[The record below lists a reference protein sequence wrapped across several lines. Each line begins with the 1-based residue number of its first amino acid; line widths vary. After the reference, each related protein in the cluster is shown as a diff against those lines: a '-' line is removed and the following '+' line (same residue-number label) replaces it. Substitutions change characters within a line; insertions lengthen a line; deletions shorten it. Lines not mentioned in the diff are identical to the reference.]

1 MIAKEDM
8 ATRVGQKMGIISVGE
23 TLSYEDSVLIQER
36 LLAARDQLETLE
48 IVELD
53 LESGIDEVY
62 ADAVA
67 MIVAAMCVDEFT
79 LPEPRR
85 STLRAEGLLGLP
97 NTSLA
102 ERILRKLTYRPAVH
116 RTTAVDYY

>member
-8 ATRVGQKMGIISVGE
+8 ATRAAQKLGIISVGE

-48 IVELD
+48 ILEID
-53 LESGIDEVY
+53 LESGVEEVH

-67 MIVAAMCVDEFT
+67 AVVAAMCADEFSI
-79 LPEPRR
+79 PEPKRT
-85 STLRAEGLLGLP
+85 TLRAEGLLGLP
-97 NTSLA
+97 NTSVA
-102 ERILRKLTYRPAVH
+102 ERILRKLTYRPPVAG
-116 RTTAVDYY
+116 TTAVDYF

>member
-1 MIAKEDM
+1 MISKTAL
-8 ATRVGQKMGIISVGE
+8 ATRAAQKLGILAIGD

-53 LESGIDEVY
+53 LDTGVDEVY

-67 MIVAAMCVDEFT
+67 MVVAAMCVDEFE

-102 ERILRKLTYRPAVH
+102 ERILRKLTYRPAV
-116 RTTAVDYY
+116 RSTTAVDYF